1 MPKGRKDKDDASD
14 KMTRIAI
21 VNSDKCKP
29 KRCRQE
35 CKKGCPVR
43 ILLIHA
49 NSIKHYPQA
58 FFNTTWEVRR
68 GKILPGLEFFPWVL
82 SFLLEFLVFPWDF
95 WIFLQCFS
103 HILINFDIFP
113 LEFNF
118 SKIFVNKNA
127 IKSPTPSNF
136 LSFDRKIKFFS
147 WIFLIGGKILPEVE
161 FFPWVFGLSFFLEF

>member
-1 MPKGRKDKDDASD
+1 MCRAFYSPNSETE
-14 KMTRIAI
+14 TRLELEQAFWVITPWLKIDISVQGLWAH
-21 VNSDKCKP
+21 N
-29 KRCRQE
+29 
-35 CKKGCPVR
+35 
-43 ILLIHA
+43 H
-49 NSIKHYPQA
+49 QA

-82 SFLLEFLVFPWDF
+82 SFLLEFWVFPWVF
-95 WIFLQCFS
+95 RIVLNLFCN
-103 HILINFDIFP
+103 ILINFDIFP

-127 IKSPTPSNF
+127 IKSPTPSKM